1 MGIGNSEDVMKAF
14 RTTAGRYLTSIQC
27 LFVAVTILLP
37 QAVSAKSDERRDRI
51 RFYGVVEVIPQDLHG
66 TWIIGGKVVTT
77 NPRTQFD
84 QQEGPLRV
92 GGCAKVDIRA
102 GLVHEI
108 DSEPDS
114 DCR

>member
-1 MGIGNSEDVMKAF
+1 VGIGNAEDAMKAF
-14 RTTAGRYLTSIQC
+14 RTTAGRYLAWTQC
-27 LFVAVTILLP
+27 LFLAVAILQP
-37 QAVSAKSDERRDRI
+37 QSVSAKSDERRDRI
-51 RFYGVVEVIPQDLHG
+51 RFYGVVEVMPQGLHG